1 MQAERTPIFVRTY
14 DFILWL
20 LPHTARWPKNFRRSL
35 TERLEGTLLDFQK
48 EILRANRLRGEA
60 RLGALD
66 EADGLLD
73 AIRMLVRLATDLKCL
88 SMRQYEFS
96 AEKLVEI
103 GRLLGAWRK
112 ATEAGR

>member
-20 LPHTARWPKNFRRSL
+20 LPHTARWPKHLRHSL
-35 TERLEGTLLDFQK
+35 TGRLEGAMLDFQGA
-48 EILRANRLRGEA
+48 ILRANRLRGEA
-60 RLGALD
+60 RLRALD

-73 AIRMLVRLATDLKCL
+73 GVRILVRLATDLRCL
-88 SMRQYEFS
+88 SARQYQFA
-96 AEKLVEI
+96 AEKTVEI

>member
-14 DFILWL
+14 DFVLWL
-20 LPHTARWPKNFRRSL
+20 LPHTARWPKHLRHSL
-35 TERLEGTLLDFQK
+35 TERLEGTLLDFQR

-60 RLGALD
+60 RLAALD

-73 AIRMLVRLATDLKCL
+73 AVRMLVRLATDLRCF
-88 SMRQYEFS
+88 STRQYEFA
-96 AEKLVEI
+96 AEKTVEI

>member
-14 DFILWL
+14 DFVLWL
-20 LPHTARWPKNFRRSL
+20 LPHTARWPKHLRQSL
-35 TERLEGTLLDFQK
+35 TARLEGAVLDFQGV
-48 EILRANRLRGEA
+48 ILRANRLRGEA
-60 RLGALD
+60 RMRALD

-73 AIRMLVRLATDLKCL
+73 AVRVLVRLATDLGCL
-88 SMRQYEFS
+88 SARQYEFT
-96 AEKLVEI
+96 AERTVEI